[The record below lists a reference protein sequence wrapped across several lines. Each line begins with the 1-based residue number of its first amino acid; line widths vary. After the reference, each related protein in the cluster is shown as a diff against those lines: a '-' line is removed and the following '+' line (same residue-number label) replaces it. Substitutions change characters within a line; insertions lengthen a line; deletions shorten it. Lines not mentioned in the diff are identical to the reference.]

1 MILLLYL
8 NYWSL
13 EYDKLTQ
20 VQPEAEKEGK
30 FLSKRIRLYGK
41 LANDS
46 DQILELA
53 QPKTFRSPESRAGG
67 CLGKLADCL
76 IIETHVAQK
85 TETGK

>member
-8 NYWSL
+8 NHWTL
-13 EYDKLTQ
+13 DYDKLTQ
-20 VQPEAEKEGK
+20 LQPEAEKDEK
-30 FLSKRIRLYGK
+30 LLSKRIRLYRK
-41 LANDS
+41 LANDF
-46 DQILELA
+46 DQIMELA

-76 IIETHVAQK
+76 FIETHVAQK